1 MTMELRQNMYT
12 PWDTQAILRNLTKY
26 EETDSRK
33 LLSVKNSHISFEHVI
48 TAENNPSILS
58 SIPPSTHPSILSFLH
73 PPIHPFF
80 HSSIHPSL
88 HPCFHSS
95 IHKFISFMHVFH
107 HSALHP
113 SLHPLLSTHQS
124 IISFILSF
132 ICPFTQKNST
142 KIIDMEH
149 FIPYVLYMEK

>member
-1 MTMELRQNMYT
+1 MLTMELRQNMYT

-26 EETDSRK
+26 EETESRK

-48 TAENNPSILS
+48 TAEKI
-58 SIPPSTHPSILSFLH
+58 IHPFFHPFLH

-113 SLHPLLSTHQS
+113 SLHPLSSTHQS

-132 ICPFTQKNST
+132 IYPFTQKNST

>member
-26 EETDSRK
+26 EETESRK

-73 PPIHPFF
+73 PLIHPFF

-88 HPCFHSS
+88 HP
-95 IHKFISFMHVFH
+95 FI
-107 HSALHP
+107 HP
-113 SLHPLLSTHQS
+113 SINSFLSCMYFIILPFIHLCIHCHLL
-124 IISFILSF
+124 IN
-132 ICPFTQKNST
+132 P
-142 KIIDMEH
+142 
-149 FIPYVLYMEK
+149 